1 MNKKK
6 FVVVACLAAGLG
18 AAGTQALF
26 AHGGATG
33 IVKERM
39 DAMLGMGKIV
49 KSLSEMM
56 RGDKEYDAKQ
66 VKAGA
71 EFIKKHAG
79 EAMTKQFPEGVK
91 SKHTEARPEIWKN
104 WEEFRVIAGQLET
117 FATALEKA
125 ADNGLMKDAQHGPGM
140 MGGKSGS
147 MSGSGMMMGG
157 KPGSMMGGGSQMMGG
172 PGMMG
177 QGGQMPN
184 AEMLASMP
192 ADGVFNMMTQTCSSC
207 HTKFRIEKKKK

>member
-1 MNKKK
+1 MKMNMKKIALI
-6 FVVVACLAAGLG
+6 ACLTAGLG

-26 AHGGATG
+26 AHAGATG

-56 RGDKEYDAKQ
+56 RGDKAYDAKQ

-71 EFIKKHAG
+71 EFIKTHAG

-104 WEEFRVIAGQLET
+104 WEEFKALADQLEA

-125 ADNGLMKDAQHGPGM
+125 ADNGLMKDSKPGPDM
-140 MGGKSGS
+140 MGGKTD
-147 MSGSGMMMGG
+147 
-157 KPGSMMGGGSQMMGG
+157 SMMGGGSSMMGG
-172 PGMMG
+172 SDGKEKKGGM
-177 QGGQMPN
+177 PDI
-184 AEMLASMP
+184 EKLASMP
-192 ADGVFNMMTQTCSSC
+192 ADGVFNMMTQTCSVC
-207 HTKFRIEKKKK
+207 HTKFRLEKKQ